1 MNPATPPRSRYSH
14 SDTDTE
20 SASSHL
26 QTPQLARTPNK
37 GSMRSA
43 APVTPSTARKT
54 QGTRLQFKSGPF
66 LQPPGTSASLT
77 SPGTSTSLTSPFNGM
92 KSPEY
97 TPMRRASI
105 TSQPLHSVSRV
116 LFPQSDSDAKRVK
129 TGDVRLLPPQPTTPR
144 PSTPS
149 DRVTDFGIAQ
159 QWHNPDISTHSDE
172 EEEEV
177 RDTPLPNPFVST
189 DVPSKETRVQRRMEL
204 LAEQP
209 DLGTHIT
216 YVDKRGEPARRRRLS
231 QRAQKVRPRMLFE
244 QQLYAEHR
252 SDQEDAGDA
261 EDA

>member
-20 SASSHL
+20 SASAHL

-77 SPGTSTSLTSPFNGM
+77 SPFNGM

-129 TGDVRLLPPQPTTPR
+129 TGDVRLLPPPTTPR
-144 PSTPS
+144 PGTPT
-149 DRVTDFGIAQ
+149 DKVTDFDIAQ
-159 QWHNPDISTHSDE
+159 QWHNPDISTHSDDE
-172 EEEEV
+172 EEVV

-189 DVPSKETRVQRRMEL
+189 DVPSKETRVQRRIEL

-231 QRAQKVRPRMLFE
+231 QRAQKLRPRMLFE

-261 EDA
+261 DAEDGA